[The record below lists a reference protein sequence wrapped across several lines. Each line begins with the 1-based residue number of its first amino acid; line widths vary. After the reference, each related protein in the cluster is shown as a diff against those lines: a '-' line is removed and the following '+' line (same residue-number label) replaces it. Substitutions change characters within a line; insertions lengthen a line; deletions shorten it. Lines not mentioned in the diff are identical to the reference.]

1 MLTTPLGDIEIYVDD
16 NKVEYMEKN
25 IRVSDKLCPDVSG
38 RYAIKIDFIPD
49 GKIHTISCKI
59 KGHVSSEKDGI
70 ELGERLELKS
80 FYKDNTKLSIGMEGE
95 SGYYADGMCISD
107 IYDYDNEYM
116 EDGVLYMVMKE
127 TKTTKYVF
135 GIAWIENVTTEN
147 DVQTWYGADPTLFWQ
162 ERRII
167 VMGKPFKDKLK
178 NVGDFFSGTIAEVE

>member
-16 NKVEYMEKN
+16 NKVEYTEKN
-25 IRVSDKLCPDVSG
+25 IGVSDKLCPDVNG

-59 KGHVSSEKDGI
+59 KGHVSSKKDGI
-70 ELGERLELKS
+70 EPGERLELKS

-95 SGYYADGMCISD
+95 SGYYADGMCVSD
-107 IYDYDNEYM
+107 RYDYDNEYM
-116 EDGVLYMVMKE
+116 EDGVLYLVMKE

-147 DVQTWYGADPTLFWQ
+147 DVQTWYGADPTLF
-162 ERRII
+162 
-167 VMGKPFKDKLK
+167 
-178 NVGDFFSGTIAEVE
+178 

>member
-38 RYAIKIDFIPD
+38 RYAIKIDFIPA

-59 KGHVSSEKDGI
+59 KGHVSSKKDGI
-70 ELGERLELKS
+70 ESGEQLELKS

-95 SGYYADGMCISD
+95 SGYYADGMCVSD
-107 IYDYDNEYM
+107 RYDYDNKYM
-116 EDGVLYMVMKE
+116 GDSVLYLLMKE

-147 DVQTWYGADPTLFWQ
+147 DVQTWYGADPTLF
-162 ERRII
+162 
-167 VMGKPFKDKLK
+167 
-178 NVGDFFSGTIAEVE
+178 

>member
-70 ELGERLELKS
+70 ELGRAIRIE
-80 FYKDNTKLSIGMEGE
+80 I
-95 SGYYADGMCISD
+95 
-107 IYDYDNEYM
+107 
-116 EDGVLYMVMKE
+116 VLQRQY
-127 TKTTKYVF
+127 
-135 GIAWIENVTTEN
+135 
-147 DVQTWYGADPTLFWQ
+147 
-162 ERRII
+162 
-167 VMGKPFKDKLK
+167 
-178 NVGDFFSGTIAEVE
+178 

>member
-80 FYKDNTKLSIGMEGE
+80 FYKDNTKLSIGME
-95 SGYYADGMCISD
+95 
-107 IYDYDNEYM
+107 
-116 EDGVLYMVMKE
+116 E

-147 DVQTWYGADPTLFWQ
+147 DVQTWYGADPTLF
-162 ERRII
+162 
-167 VMGKPFKDKLK
+167 
-178 NVGDFFSGTIAEVE
+178 

>member
-1 MLTTPLGDIEIYVDD
+1 MLTAPLGDIEIYVDD

-147 DVQTWYGADPTLFWQ
+147 DVQTWYGADPTLF
-162 ERRII
+162 
-167 VMGKPFKDKLK
+167 
-178 NVGDFFSGTIAEVE
+178 

>member
-1 MLTTPLGDIEIYVDD
+1 MVRKSTAYGV
-16 NKVEYMEKN
+16 MH
-25 IRVSDKLCPDVSG
+25 
-38 RYAIKIDFIPD
+38 KIDFIPD

-147 DVQTWYGADPTLFWQ
+147 DVQTWYGADPTLF
-162 ERRII
+162 
-167 VMGKPFKDKLK
+167 
-178 NVGDFFSGTIAEVE
+178 